1 MKKIIVV
8 AFDGLYRSGKST
20 QIELL
25 QKDLLS
31 KNVFSLVAR
40 GDGTRRGTGSSV
52 FDSPSL
58 WWRKH
63 FNYFQQKH
71 PLDEEIKKMNLK
83 YQKLNREINHFKDNI
98 LPPTIKNGKY
108 RSGVLILD
116 RCYVS
121 RYFTMRNLL
130 GEISL
135 EEAIYCYNPKTKKQV
150 EVIIPELT
158 FVLHAPKD
166 ILLKR
171 ITESITDFH
180 DIEFKTNIVQNYY
193 SLFEKIIQE
202 LSAKNKIEMIN
213 SELTSKEISECVNK
227 KVEELLNE

>member
-8 AFDGLYRSGKST
+8 AFDGLHRSGKST

-31 KNVFSLVAR
+31 KNIFSFVAR

-52 FDSPSL
+52 FDYPSK

-71 PLDEEIKKMNLK
+71 SLNEEIEKMNLK
-83 YQKLNREINHFKDNI
+83 YQKLNREINHFKNN
-98 LPPTIKNGKY
+98 TIPNMMKKRKY
-108 RSGVLILD
+108 PIGVLILD

-130 GEISL
+130 GEVSL
-135 EEAIYCYNPKTKKQV
+135 EEAIYCHNPKTKKQV
-150 EVIIPELT
+150 EVIIPVLT
-158 FVLHAPKD
+158 FVLHTSKD

-171 ITESITDFH
+171 IIESIIDSH
-180 DIEFKTNIVQNYY
+180 DMEFKTNIVQNYY
-193 SLFEKIIQE
+193 SLFEKIIKE
-202 LSAKNKIEMIN
+202 LSAKNKIEIIN
-213 SELTSKEISECVNK
+213 SELTPDEISEYVNK

>member
-1 MKKIIVV
+1 
-8 AFDGLYRSGKST
+8 
-20 QIELL
+20 
-25 QKDLLS
+25 
-31 KNVFSLVAR
+31 
-40 GDGTRRGTGSSV
+40 
-52 FDSPSL
+52 
-58 WWRKH
+58 
-63 FNYFQQKH
+63 
-71 PLDEEIKKMNLK
+71 
-83 YQKLNREINHFKDNI
+83 
-98 LPPTIKNGKY
+98 
-108 RSGVLILD
+108 
-116 RCYVS
+116 
-121 RYFTMRNLL
+121 MRNLL

>member
-8 AFDGLYRSGKST
+8 AFDGLHRSGKST